1 MPFASAFLSTRNGNC
16 AWAGDCGPDS
26 HGLPNRSG
34 DEQVHGEGLGAERA
48 APTRQQGVVLLV
60 ALLVLA
66 LLVTIALQFTYTTT
80 IDLKLVRNQ
89 SRELRSYYAARGVV
103 ALARAHLLDDLVQDG
118 GMFAADSYNDGW
130 ARGDAEEAGGTLD
143 FTRGGIFRKSI
154 SGVDL
159 EYEILDEDRKI
170 CVNNLA
176 VEELY
181 LPPPGQ
187 AESPLETLEPSDEE
201 GAAERPDP
209 KALAKERREM
219 TRKFIREILVRLNL
233 GSDDAERLVAAMEES
248 APYASIEELA
258 KIDGVTPE
266 ILHGHRDEFGRTPGL
281 VDYLTVYS
289 MGEININTA
298 SREVLVAILSE
309 KYGQDAAF
317 HADAVLDFRSP
328 PEDEEAFKE
337 PAEEEEHDREDE
349 EKVPAGFFTAVDELS
364 RRIPGLEDLFGEP
377 GEEDK
382 EGQKQGK
389 KLKRQLTIWSR
400 FFSVRVTA
408 GETAPRKEYTF
419 VLKRGLTPEAPIP
432 LLIWE
437 ERELPPVIPERS
449 TGGARSR

>member
-1 MPFASAFLSTRNGNC
+1 MPGK
-16 AWAGDCGPDS
+16 
-26 HGLPNRSG
+26 GL
-34 DEQVHGEGLGAERA
+34 VTERA
-48 APTRQQGVVLLV
+48 APTRQEGVVLLV

-66 LLVTIALQFTYTTT
+66 LLVTIALQFVYTTT

-89 SRELRSYYAARGVV
+89 SRELKSYYAARGVV

-118 GMFAADSYNDGW
+118 GMFGADSYNDGW
-130 ARGDAEEAGGTLD
+130 ARGDAGGVGDPGGTLD

-154 SGVDL
+154 AEVDL

-176 VEELY
+176 VDELY

-187 AESPLETLEPSDEE
+187 AESPLETPEPSEQE
-201 GAAERPDP
+201 GTPEKPDP

-233 GSDDAERLVAAMEES
+233 GSDEADGLVAAMEES
-248 APYASIEELA
+248 APYASIDDLA

-266 ILHGHRDEFGRTPGL
+266 ILHGHTDEFGRTAGL
-281 VDYLTVYS
+281 VDFLTVYS

-298 SREVLVAILSE
+298 PREVLVAILSE
-309 KYGQDAAF
+309 KYGQNAAF
-317 HADAVLDFRSP
+317 LADVVLDFRSP
-328 PEDEEAFKE
+328 PEDEEAWQE
-337 PAEEEEHDREDE
+337 PAEVEEDDSEDK
-349 EKVPAGFFTAVDELS
+349 EKVPAGFFTAVDELA

-377 GEEDK
+377 GEEDE

-389 KLKRQLTIWSR
+389 KLKRQLTVWSR
-400 FFSVRVTA
+400 FFSVRVMA
-408 GETAPRKEYTF
+408 GEIAPRKEYTF
-419 VLKRGLTPEAPIP
+419 VLKRGLTPEAAIP

-437 ERELPPVIPERS
+437 ERELPLEVGPANSED
-449 TGGARSR
+449 